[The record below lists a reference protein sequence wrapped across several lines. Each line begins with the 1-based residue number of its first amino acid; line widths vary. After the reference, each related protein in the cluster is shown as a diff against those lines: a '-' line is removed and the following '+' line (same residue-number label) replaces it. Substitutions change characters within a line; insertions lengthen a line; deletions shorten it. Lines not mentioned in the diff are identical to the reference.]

1 MSIDSFFSTLK
12 ASTTEAGVVGDATA
26 AEGAVAFDEVGQHG
40 ALFMLDVTVTATEVD
55 DTLNVTVEGS
65 LDGTNFFEILSF
77 AEVLG
82 NGGAIQHYEPI
93 QLGSN
98 AAGFIGS
105 DTMAAGAQI
114 AVLAA
119 QYRVRW
125 SIVDPTGT
133 NASFTFSVGVHW
145 Q

>member
-12 ASTTEAGVVGDATA
+12 ASTTEAGAVGDAAA
-26 AEGAVAFDEVGQHG
+26 AEGAVAFNEVGQHG
-40 ALFMLDVTVTATEVD
+40 ALFMLDVTAAADDVD

-105 DTMAAGAQI
+105 DSLAAGAQV

-125 SIVDPTGT
+125 SIVDPAG
-133 NASFTFSVGVHW
+133 ADSCFTFSGGVHW